1 MKKQAAVS
9 LSLLAM
15 VTLAGCGEDE
25 TSNKSTKE
33 DQDTAA
39 IDDNTNANDQ
49 AEDTVEHTPT
59 EPDHDDVCAFCNMKL
74 YGSGDVMGAFTA
86 QAITADGE
94 RVFFDDSGCLLN
106 AERKEEQKF
115 AQAWVRDMETMEWKS
130 DEEVTIVKADIQTPM
145 KYGYAFFGD
154 QQAAEKYVSE
164 NTDLNAAITDWDT
177 VDAVAYERYKK
188 KMEKMKKEQENQDNS
203 EAESDSSHS

>member
-15 VTLAGCGEDE
+15 VTLSGCGEDE

-33 DQDTAA
+33 EQETEA
-39 IDDNTNANDQ
+39 IDDRTNTNDQ
-49 AEDTVEHTPT
+49 DAKTIEHSPT

-115 AQAWVRDMETMEWKS
+115 AQAWVRDMETLEWKS

-154 QQAAEKYVSE
+154 KQTAEQFVTE
-164 NTDLNAAITDWDT
+164 NADLHATVTDWDAI
-177 VDAVAYERYKK
+177 DAVAYERYKK
-188 KMEKMKKEQENQDNS
+188 KMENTNHN
-203 EAESDSSHS
+203 SSHSESDDHQSESGH